1 MDDTLYTRVDRYIEE
16 LFGLNDPVLQQ
27 VLESTV
33 SAGIPEIQVSSSQ
46 GRFLYLL
53 AKLTGARR
61 ILEIGSLAGYSTI
74 CLGRALPAG
83 GRLISLE
90 LIEKHAEVTRHHLAL
105 AGLADRAEVVV
116 GPAGE
121 SLAALVADGAEPFD
135 MVFID
140 ADKISYPVYL
150 EWALQLTRSGSLI
163 VADNVVRRGGVIDE
177 SAQDDGNRGAR
188 AFNAALAAE
197 PRVEAVVLQVVG
209 AKGHDGL
216 AIARV
221 R

>member
-1 MDDTLYTRVDRYIEE
+1 MDETLYTRVDRYIEE

-74 CLGRALPAG
+74 CLGRALPAD

-90 LIEKHAEVTRHHLAL
+90 LIEKHAEVTRHHLVL
-105 AGLADRAEVVV
+105 AGLADRAKVVV

-163 VADNVVRRGGVIDE
+163 VADNVVRHGGVIDE
-177 SAQDDGNRGAR
+177 TAQDDGNRGAR
-188 AFNAALAAE
+188 AFNSALAAE

-209 AKGHDGL
+209 SKGHDGL

>member
-1 MDDTLYTRVDRYIEE
+1 MDETLYTRVDRYIEE

-33 SAGIPEIQVSSSQ
+33 SAGIPEIQVSSCQ

-105 AGLADRAEVVV
+105 AGLSVPR
-116 GPAGE
+116 
-121 SLAALVADGAEPFD
+121 
-135 MVFID
+135 
-140 ADKISYPVYL
+140 
-150 EWALQLTRSGSLI
+150 RSGGRAGGRKSAAP
-163 VADNVVRRGGVIDE
+163 VAAGTEPSTWFHRCRQDFLPGLDSEFSTRR
-177 SAQDDGNRGAR
+177 
-188 AFNAALAAE
+188 
-197 PRVEAVVLQVVG
+197 
-209 AKGHDGL
+209 
-216 AIARV
+216 
-221 R
+221 